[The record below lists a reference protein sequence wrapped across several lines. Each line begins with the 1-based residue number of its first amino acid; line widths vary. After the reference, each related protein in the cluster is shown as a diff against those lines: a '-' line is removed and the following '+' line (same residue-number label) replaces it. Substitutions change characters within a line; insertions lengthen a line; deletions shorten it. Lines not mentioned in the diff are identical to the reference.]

1 MRILFV
7 CTGNSCRSPMA
18 ELYFNDLCH
27 RNGLETLH
35 AGSAGL
41 AAWDGGAISRPAAA
55 VMGEMGIDCGAF
67 RSARFTPALAAE
79 CDLLVAMTA
88 GHAAAMRQVAP
99 ACADRVRLLLDFA
112 GGGEVPDP
120 FGGSVSDYRRVFEVM
135 RPAVENLVR
144 RLSGVSGCAKS
155 EK

>member
-1 MRILFV
+1 
-7 CTGNSCRSPMA
+7 
-18 ELYFNDLCH
+18 
-27 RNGLETLH
+27 
-35 AGSAGL
+35 
-41 AAWDGGAISRPAAA
+41 
-55 VMGEMGIDCGAF
+55 
-67 RSARFTPALAAE
+67 
-79 CDLLVAMTA
+79 
-88 GHAAAMRQVAP
+88 MRQVAP